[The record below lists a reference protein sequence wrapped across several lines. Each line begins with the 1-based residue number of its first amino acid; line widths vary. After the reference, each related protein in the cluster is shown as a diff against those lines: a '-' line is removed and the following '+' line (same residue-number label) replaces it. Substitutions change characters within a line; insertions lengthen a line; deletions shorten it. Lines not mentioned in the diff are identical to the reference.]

1 MFSSKKRI
9 NVVNLRGVIGD
20 LGRFQKGLTFD
31 NTSKILERAFTF
43 KKPHLVIIN
52 INSPGGSPVQSE
64 LIYKKIRTCAK
75 DNNAEVITVAE
86 DVAASGGYMLMCA
99 GDKLFA
105 NKSSIVGSIGVI
117 SASFGFE
124 KLIDKIG
131 IKRRVF
137 TKGNRKSFLDP
148 FQNVSKKDVDKLI
161 KVQDSIFENFKNLVI
176 KSRKKKIES
185 KKVFNGEFWT
195 GEQAKELGLVDSND
209 DIDAYLKKTYGK
221 KIKIRNIESKK
232 SFIRG
237 LIGGK
242 SSQLNLV
249 GDLEETIKE
258 NSYWGRYGL

>member
-1 MFSSKKRI
+1 MGAI
-9 NVVNLRGVIGD
+9 GGV
-20 LGRFQKGLTFD
+20 R
-31 NTSKILERAFTF
+31 
-43 KKPHLVIIN
+43 
-52 INSPGGSPVQSE
+52 
-64 LIYKKIRTCAK
+64 
-75 DNNAEVITVAE
+75 
-86 DVAASGGYMLMCA
+86 
-99 GDKLFA
+99 
-105 NKSSIVGSIGVI
+105 
-117 SASFGFE
+117 ASFGFK

-137 TKGNRKSFLDP
+137 TKGDRKSFLDP
-148 FQNVSKKDVDKLI
+148 FEDVSKKDVDKLI
-161 KVQDSIFENFKNLVI
+161 KVQDSIFENFKDLVI
-176 KSRKKKIES
+176 KSRKKKIEP

-209 DIDAYLKKTYGK
+209 DIDSYLKKTYGK

-232 SFIRG
+232 SFIKG